1 MLLDRAVIEVR
12 SGKGGDGAISFH
24 REKNVPKGGPDGG
37 NGGKGGSIIL
47 VARKNVNTLLAY
59 RHSRLLRANDGEKG
73 DKCNRYGHNAED
85 LYFDVP
91 VGTVIYLEESM
102 QPLFDLNKD
111 GMEAIVAKGGKGGRG
126 NASFKSSRNR
136 LPHIAQNGKPGEQKR
151 LVLELKLLADAA
163 LIGFPSVGKSTLL
176 NLVSKANVPTADYP
190 FTTLEPNLGV
200 ISLPDGVSS
209 FVLADMPGLIKGASE
224 GKGLGIAFLRHIER
238 CRVLVHIVSMDG
250 QRDPYEDYLAINKEL
265 LTYRADLEKRPQ
277 IVVASMM
284 DAEGAEERKKEF
296 DRKIGFE
303 SLGIS
308 AYTEENVSL
317 LMKKIY
323 ELVQKTPEFPLFEE
337 GTFGGKKVYNAYVDL
352 AEPPFKILHPSL
364 HKFVITG
371 KVVEDY
377 YRSINLSTDA
387 GIAHLISYLD
397 NLGVE
402 DELEKLGAK
411 DGDLVSILD
420 FEFEYSE

>member
-1 MLLDRAVIEVR
+1 MEEMADAVALFSSSQNETSIR
-12 SGKGGDGAISFH
+12 
-24 REKNVPKGGPDGG
+24 GPDGG
-37 NGGKGGSIIL
+37 NGGRGGSVFLIAKRNL
-47 VARKNVNTLLAY
+47 NTLY
-59 RHSRLLRANDGEKG
+59 NFRHSRVIMAMDGEKG
-73 DKCNRYGHNAED
+73 MHKNMYGRNGSDVTVEVPCGTIVTEEKTGRVLADLKED
-85 LYFDVP
+85 GERVC
-91 VGTVIYLEESM
+91 
-102 QPLFDLNKD
+102 
-111 GMEAIVAKGGKGGRG
+111 VAKGGRGGRG
-126 NASFKSSRNR
+126 NTCFKSSRNR
-136 LPHIAQNGKPGEQKR
+136 IPRIAENGHPGERKR
-151 LVLELKLLADAA
+151 LILELKMLADAG
-163 LIGFPSVGKSTLL
+163 LVGYPSVGKSTFL
-176 NLVSKANVPTADYP
+176 NVTTKANVPTADYP
-190 FTTLEPNLGV
+190 FTTLAPNLGV
-200 ISLPDGVSS
+200 VVLPDGRS
-209 FVLADMPGLIKGASE
+209 FVMADLPGLIEGAHE

-296 DRKIGFE
+296 DKKLGFE